1 MRNFMKATMIGLA
14 VLALGLIGSVTPASA
29 GVFNLNNW
37 NNTQLDASDDFVQV
51 RTGANCAGTDTICVQ
66 WNEGAIVEG
75 PNAQGID
82 QFFYD
87 NDGSANGSTAL
98 TISSI
103 SGNTDTW
110 SFNFNGTQGDGFG
123 GFDSHKSSGPSEN
136 SLSLVFTIPGSDN
149 ATSQLDEFALHVRYL
164 NNCSGWVSNRTGG
177 TPTSDANCGTA
188 VPEPAP
194 LGLMAIGILGLL
206 LVRRWASR
214 T

>member
-1 MRNFMKATMIGLA
+1 MSSYMKATTIGLA
-14 VLALGLIGSVTPASA
+14 VLALGLIGSVPPATA
-29 GVFNLNNW
+29 GVINLNNW

-51 RTGANCAGTDTICVQ
+51 KTGVDCAGTDTICVQ

-103 SGNTDTW
+103 SGNTNTW
-110 SFNFNGTQGDGFG
+110 SFNFNGTQANGFG

-136 SLSLVFTIPGSDN
+136 SLSLVFTIAGSDLAAN
-149 ATSQLDEFALHVRYL
+149 LDEFAVHVRYL
-164 NNCSGWVSNRTGG
+164 NNCSGWASNRTESGG
-177 TPTSDANCGTA
+177 TSDANCGA
-188 VPEPAP
+188 LVPEPAP
-194 LGLMAIGILGLL
+194 LALMAIGILGLL
-206 LVRRWASR
+206 LVRRR
-214 T
+214 LG